1 VGRVALGSNPAL
13 IDHPA
18 LIEKWKLVVSIRF
31 GALASDQC
39 AAAPRP
45 LVNRGA
51 ESALSIEGDKA
62 MTSVTHPTLHDTPI
76 RIDAQGQ
83 RRESDSMGSIDVPA
97 DRYWGA
103 QTQRSL
109 VHFSIGDDRMPKRVY
124 HAYGYVKKAAALV
137 NAAAGRLPE
146 WKAEAIVRAAD
157 EAIAG
162 KLDDHFPL
170 YVWQT
175 GSGTQSNMNVNEV
188 LSNRAI
194 QLLGGE
200 IGSKAPVHPNDD
212 VNMGQS
218 SNDTFPTAMHIAAVL
233 ELEEHG
239 LPRAEALAAAI
250 EAKAKEWK
258 DVVKTG
264 RTHLQDAVPLTVGQE
279 WSGYAQQLRDALAR
293 IRASES
299 GLFELAAGGTAV
311 GTGLN
316 APAGF
321 SREIAARIA
330 ELTGRPFVTAPNKF
344 AAEGSLDAMVAAMAA
359 LRGLAVALMKLAND
373 MRWLASGPRCGLG
386 ELLLPENEPGSSI
399 MPGKVNPTQCEAMVM
414 VCIQVIGEDNAVAFA
429 GSQGN
434 FELNAMRPIIIN
446 NVLHTARILGDACE
460 KFRQF
465 SVEGTRLNRERIDEM
480 VDRSL
485 MLVTALSPVIGYDKA
500 SAIAHKANDE
510 GLTLKEAALKSGS
523 IDAKR
528 FDEIVD
534 PAKMVGHGVAGA

>member
-1 VGRVALGSNPAL
+1 MN
-13 IDHPA
+13 
-18 LIEKWKLVVSIRF
+18 
-31 GALASDQC
+31 DQ
-39 AAAPRP
+39 
-45 LVNRGA
+45 
-51 ESALSIEGDKA
+51 
-62 MTSVTHPTLHDTPI
+62 TPI
-76 RIDAQGQ
+76 LQDIPIGINATGKRH
-83 RRESDSMGSIDVPA
+83 ETDSMGGIDVPA

-103 QTQRSL
+103 QTERSL
-109 VHFSIGDDRMPKRVY
+109 VHFSIGNDHMPKRVY

-137 NAAAGRLPE
+137 NAAAGRLPQ
-146 WKAEAIVRAAD
+146 WKADAIVRAAD
-157 EAIAG
+157 EAIGG
-162 KLDDHFPL
+162 KLDENFPL

-194 QLLGGE
+194 QLLGGK
-200 IGSKAPVHPNDD
+200 IGSKSPIHPNDD

-218 SNDTFPTAMHIAAVL
+218 SNDSFPTAMHIAALL
-233 ELEEHG
+233 EVEEHL
-239 LPRAEALAAAI
+239 LPHAEALADAI
-250 EAKAKEWK
+250 EAKAREWN

-279 WSGYAQQLRDALAR
+279 WSGYARQIRDALER
-293 IRASES
+293 IRVSEE

-321 SREIAARIA
+321 SREIAAKIA
-330 ELTGRPFVTAPNKF
+330 ELTRHPFVTAPNKF
-344 AAEGSLDAMVAAMAA
+344 AAQGSLDAMVAAMAA
-359 LRGLAVALMKLAND
+359 LRGLAVSLMKIAND

-414 VCIQVIGEDNAVAFA
+414 VCIEVIGEDTAVAFA

-434 FELNAMRPIIIN
+434 FELNAMRPVIIN
-446 NVLHTARILGDACE
+446 NFLHSAGILGDACD
-460 KFRQF
+460 KFRRF
-465 SVEGTRLNRERIDEM
+465 SVEGTRLNRKRIDEA

-500 SAIAHKANDE
+500 SAIAHKANDDD
-510 GLTLKEAALKSGS
+510 LTLREAALQSGY
-523 IDAKR
+523 IDGKR

-534 PAKMVGHGVAGA
+534 PKKMIGHGLAGA